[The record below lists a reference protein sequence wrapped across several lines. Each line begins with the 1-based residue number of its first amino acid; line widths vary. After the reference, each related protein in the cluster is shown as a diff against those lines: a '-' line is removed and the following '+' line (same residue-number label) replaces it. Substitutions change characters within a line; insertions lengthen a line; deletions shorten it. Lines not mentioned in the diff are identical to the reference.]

1 VVRTANAI
9 DIASRTLL
17 VEVDVKNQ
25 TGELLPGSFASV
37 HLKLPNRVSAV
48 TVPSNTLIFR
58 KEGLQVAVV
67 RQGRAVLVPVIL
79 GRDFGDDVE
88 IVSGL
93 SSADQAIVNPSDSL
107 AQGEQVQIA
116 KSGAGG
122 HAE

>member
-1 VVRTANAI
+1 
-9 DIASRTLL
+9 
-17 VEVDVKNQ
+17 
-25 TGELLPGSFASV
+25 
-37 HLKLPNRVSAV
+37 LPNRVSAV

-67 RQGRAVLVPVIL
+67 RNGHALLVPVVL

-107 AQGEQVQIA
+107 GQGEQVQIA
-116 KSGAGG
+116 APRTGPQAD
-122 HAE
+122 